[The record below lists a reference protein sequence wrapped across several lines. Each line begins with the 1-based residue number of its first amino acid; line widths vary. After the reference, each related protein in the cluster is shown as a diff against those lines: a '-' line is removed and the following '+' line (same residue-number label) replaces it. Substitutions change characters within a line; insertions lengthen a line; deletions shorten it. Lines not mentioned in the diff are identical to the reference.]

1 MFDLFSEMNNY
12 ILELGVLTLP
22 SVYLRTHYSS
32 GTLLEEDLEL
42 NEEGAEFLNDDKD
55 VMGTRIFV

>member
-12 ILELGVLTLP
+12 ILELGVLTLL

-32 GTLLEEDLEL
+32 VTLLEEDLDL
-42 NEEGAEFLNDDKD
+42 NKEGAEFLNDDED
-55 VMGTRIFV
+55 VMSTRIFV

>member
-12 ILELGVLTLP
+12 ILELGVLTLL

-32 GTLLEEDLEL
+32 VTLLEEDLEL
-42 NEEGAEFLNDDKD
+42 NKEGAEFLNDDED
-55 VMGTRIFV
+55 VMSTRIFV